1 MIEEWKNVPCC
12 VKFNEDIL
20 AVIKHDFFKLLSDE
34 GKDALVLRLGNR
46 LALEFGSELVVKV
59 LLDPV
64 LHSSSRNL
72 LALVIRVL
80 ELLLQVLHNKAGP
93 LGFLEVKSLAV
104 VTELDGVNPN
114 KVDLGLEFLGD
125 WFDFCKFGVFAFVG
139 GVEEEVCKGL
149 LALSVDSV
157 VVTVDFVNDGD
168 GEFCKPFRNVFG
180 CGGGNWVRVFDTGS
194 IEGAVY
200 DEGRG
205 RDAERGEDLG
215 IRRLAKE
222 VVVAVGIGGLGELDS
237 QGV

>member
-1 MIEEWKNVPCC
+1 M
-12 VKFNEDIL
+12 
-20 AVIKHDFFKLLSDE
+20 
-34 GKDALVLRLGNR
+34 
-46 LALEFGSELVVKV
+46 
-59 LLDPV
+59 
-64 LHSSSRNL
+64 
-72 LALVIRVL
+72 
-80 ELLLQVLHNKAGP
+80 
-93 LGFLEVKSLAV
+93 
-104 VTELDGVNPN
+104 VTEFDGVNPN

-139 GVEEEVCKGL
+139 GIEEEVCKGL

-168 GEFCKPFRNVFG
+168 GKFRNPFCNVFG

-200 DEGRG
+200 DEGGG
-205 RDAERGEDLG
+205 RDAERGEDFG

-222 VVVAVGIGGLGELDS
+222 VVVAVGVSGLGELDS